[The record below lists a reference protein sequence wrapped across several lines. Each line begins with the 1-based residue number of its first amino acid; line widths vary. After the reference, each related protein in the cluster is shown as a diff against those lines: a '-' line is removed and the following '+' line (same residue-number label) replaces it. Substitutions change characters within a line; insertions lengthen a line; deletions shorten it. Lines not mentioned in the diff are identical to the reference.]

1 MLRKYYFFPATSRL
15 IQDSDQSMKTQFPVP
30 YSPTKLTEDSS
41 KIWHPTAPT
50 KTAMHDVIKHVM
62 VYLSARLVMQNIL
75 AALSPGNVLNMALE
89 SPKLLSYLLQFMN
102 FQIIPLLLENPAPFA
117 EVLSALVMPI

>member
-15 IQDSDQSMKTQFPVP
+15 IQDSDQSMKTQFPAP
-30 YSPTKLTEDSS
+30 YSPTKLTEDFS

-62 VYLSARLVMQNIL
+62 VYLSARLVMQNTL
-75 AALSPGNVLNMALE
+75 PALSPGNVLNMALE
-89 SPKLLSYLLQFMN
+89 SLLSYLLQFMN
-102 FQIIPLLLENPAPFA
+102 FQIISLLLENPAPFA
-117 EVLSALVMPI
+117 EVLSALVTLI